1 MNMLPTPTKYTL
13 CAGTSDGVTE
23 LNAFDGAL
31 LKAGIGNVN
40 LVRVSSI
47 LPPGASFV
55 EDLRIPPGSLVP
67 VAYASITCEEKGA
80 LIAAAV
86 GVGYTA
92 DTFGVIMEFSGHC
105 SKEEAEATIKMML
118 EDAFQKR
125 GMKMTGMRII
135 GSEQRV
141 ERAGCAFAAIP
152 MWY

>member
-1 MNMLPTPTKYTL
+1 MLPTPTKYTVV
-13 CAGTSDGVTE
+13 AGASEGATE

-47 LPPGASFV
+47 LPPGATFV
-55 EDLRIPPGSLVP
+55 EKLVIPPGSLVP
-67 VAYASITCEEKGA
+67 VAYASITCEEKGEV
-80 LIAAAV
+80 IAAAV

-92 DTFGVIMEFSGHC
+92 GTFGVIMEFSGHC
-105 SKEEAEATIKMML
+105 TKEQAEATIEMML
-118 EDAFQKR
+118 KDAFERR
-125 GMKMTGMRII
+125 GMKMTGMKVI
-135 GSEQRV
+135 GSEHRV